1 MKKIFLIIVILV
13 VFWGQANAQRY
24 LTGEKG
30 IQASV
35 GAVNGINPE
44 QTFYFGVGIA
54 TYTKKC
60 SHWVFGGEYL
70 QEKLDYK
77 LVQIPISQFT
87 AEGGYYYGFLSDPRK
102 NVLLSIGVSGL
113 AGYETLNWGNKLL
126 YDGAS
131 LMNQDAFLYG
141 GALTLELETYI
152 TNRIVL
158 LVNARERI
166 LCGSPTVNFTTQLG
180 SKIALSSIISNK

>member
-1 MKKIFLIIVILV
+1 MKKILLIIVIV
-13 VFWGQANAQRY
+13 AAFSGQTNAQRY
-24 LTGEKG
+24 LTGQQG
-30 IQASV
+30 IQVSF

-44 QTFYFGVGIA
+44 RTFYLGAVIA
-54 TYTKKC
+54 TYTKKG

-70 QEKLDYK
+70 QYRLEYR
-77 LVQIPISQFT
+77 LVQIPVYQFT
-87 AEGGYYYGFLSDPRK
+87 AEGGYYYGLLSDPRK
-102 NVLLSIGVSGL
+102 KLLLSIGVSGL
-113 AGYETLNWGNKLL
+113 AGYETINWGNKML

-158 LVNARERI
+158 LVNARERM
-166 LCGSPTVNFTTQLG
+166 LRGSSTGNLSTQLG
-180 SKIALSSIISNK
+180 AGIKIIIN

>member
-1 MKKIFLIIVILV
+1 MKRIFLIIIIVAA
-13 VFWGQANAQRY
+13 FSGQVNAQRY
-24 LTGEKG
+24 LTGQKG
-30 IQASV
+30 VQVSV
-35 GAVNGINPE
+35 GAVNGVNPE
-44 QTFYFGVGIA
+44 QTFYFGAAIA
-54 TYTKKC
+54 TYTKNG

-70 QEKLDYK
+70 QDRLDYR
-77 LVQIPISQFT
+77 LVQIPVSQFT

-102 NVLLSIGVSGL
+102 NLLLSIGVSGL

-126 YDGAS
+126 YDGAT

-158 LVNARERI
+158 LLNARERI
-166 LCGSPTVNFTTQLG
+166 LCGSSTGSFSTQLG
-180 SKIALSSIISNK
+180 AGIKIIIN

>member
-24 LTGEKG
+24 LTGQQG
-30 IQASV
+30 IQVSF

-44 QTFYFGVGIA
+44 QTFYFGAAIA
-54 TYTKKC
+54 TYTKKG

-70 QEKLDYK
+70 QEQLAYR
-77 LVQIPISQFT
+77 LVQIPVSQFT
-87 AEGGYYYGFLSDPRK
+87 AEGGYYYGVLSNPKK
-102 NVLLSIGVSGL
+102 NMLLSIGVSAL
-113 AGYETLNWGNKLL
+113 TGYETINWGNKML

-131 LMNQDAFLYG
+131 LMNQNAILYG

-158 LVNARERI
+158 LLNARERI
-166 LCGSPTVNFTTQLG
+166 LCGSSTVNFSTQVG
-180 SKIALSSIISNK
+180 AGIKIIIN